1 MLNMPFPAAAPRRPN
16 PPIVFRDRCPW
27 PCGAARPAA
36 SPTLRKSAIG
46 DAWDASRI
54 IERIRV
60 RVYACARA
68 YEPRPICPRAQK
80 ILAAAKNDT
89 GRIGNYTSRNSTDPL
104 HRSPANRANHSK
116 RTPR

>member
-68 YEPRPICPRAQK
+68 YEPRKKHNASHLSPGAENPC
-80 ILAAAKNDT
+80 
-89 GRIGNYTSRNSTDPL
+89 GREKRHRPYRELYKPQL
-104 HRSPANRANHSK
+104 H
-116 RTPR
+116 